1 MNRPS
6 RLAFALSL
14 FVTVFTRPLF
24 AQTAPALEPQGASK
38 GAPAAPAV
46 ERAATDSPRTTPA
59 GTTFMLPSE
68 WSMTTRGPMV
78 VLDPPEPDSHLVI
91 VDVPGAKDSDAA
103 IAAAWSAYRPDA
115 KRPLKIVQPQAAQ
128 NGWEERKFYEY
139 ETSPN
144 ERATVFG
151 QAWRAKTSWVA
162 ILVDATDAT
171 FEKRGAQ
178 FRLATLSLRP
188 RGYQRESFAGK
199 KAHPLD
205 EKRIAQ
211 MKDFVASG
219 MQQLGVPGV
228 GFSLIDGGKVVF
240 EGGLGVKELG
250 KPDKVDANTL
260 FIAAS
265 NTKAM
270 TTLLLAE
277 LVDEK
282 KLRWDQ
288 PVTDV
293 YPAFKLGDAAT
304 TSQVLVKHLICA
316 CTGMPRQ
323 DMEWLFEY
331 REATPASAL
340 KLLGT
345 MQPTSHFGEVFQY
358 SNLMAAAAGYIGAS
372 LTYPDKELG
381 AAYDEAMRTRVFEP
395 LGMTNTTFDF
405 SRALKGNVAQPHAED
420 VDGKLRRARI
430 DLNESVVPVRPAG
443 GVWTSAH
450 DLSRYVQMELAKGM
464 LPDGKRLVSEEN
476 LLARRAPQVMVSE
489 DVTYG
494 MALTVDKRWGIPILR
509 HGGDLA
515 GYHSDMI
522 WFPDQ
527 GVGAVILTN
536 SDAGF
541 ALRGPFL
548 RRLAEILFDGKAEAE
563 EQLRVAAAQR
573 KAAIAKDR
581 ERLVVPPDAGEAA
594 KLAAR
599 YVSKDLGELNVK
611 KQGPEV
617 VFDVGEWRSNV
628 ASRKNDDG
636 TTSFITID
644 PTLDGFTFVVSER
657 DGKRRLVLRDA
668 QHEYA
673 FIEDSGKGGGS

>member
-1 MNRPS
+1 MS
-6 RLAFALSL
+6 RLPPLTLALWLSI
-14 FVTVFTRPLF
+14 TVSGRP
-24 AQTAPALEPQGASK
+24 QTPAASTA
-38 GAPAAPAV
+38 APAAPAAEHV
-46 ERAATDSPRTTPA
+46 AADSPRTTPA
-59 GTTFMLPSE
+59 GTTFTLPSD

-78 VLDPPEPDSHLVI
+78 VLEPPETDSHLVI
-91 VDVPGAKDSDAA
+91 LDAPGARDSDAA
-103 IAAAWSAYRPDA
+103 IAAAWAAYRPEA
-115 KRPLKIVQPQAAQ
+115 KRPLKLIQPMAAQ
-128 NGWEERKFYEY
+128 NGWEERKLYQY

-151 QAWRAKTSWVA
+151 QAWRVGTYWVA

-171 FEKRGAQ
+171 FEKRSSQG
-178 FRLATLSLRP
+178 RLVTSSLRP
-188 RGYQRESFAGK
+188 KGYQRETFAGK
-199 KAHPLD
+199 KAYPLD

-211 MKDFVASG
+211 MRDFVASG

-250 KPDKVDANTL
+250 KPDKIDADTL

-288 PVTDV
+288 AVTEV

-304 TSQVLVKHLICA
+304 TKQVLVKHLVCA

-331 REATPASAL
+331 KEATPASAM

-345 MQPTSHFGEVFQY
+345 MQPTSRFGEVFQY
-358 SNLMAAAAGYIGAS
+358 SNLMAAAAGYVGAS
-372 LTYPDKELG
+372 LTYPGKELG
-381 AAYDEAMRTRVFEP
+381 AAYDEAMRTKVFEP
-395 LGMTNTTFDF
+395 LGMTSTTFDF

-420 VDGKLRRARI
+420 VDGKLSKARI
-430 DLNESVVPVRPAG
+430 DLNESVVPVRPAA
-443 GVWTSAH
+443 GVWTSAR
-450 DLSRYVQMELAKGM
+450 DLSKYVQMELAKGA
-464 LPDGKRLVSEEN
+464 LPGGKRLVSEEN
-476 LLARRAPQVMVSE
+476 LLARRAPQIPVSE
-489 DVTYG
+489 DITYG
-494 MALTVDKRWGIPILR
+494 MALFVDKRWGIPILR

-515 GYHSDMI
+515 GYHSEVI
-522 WFPDQ
+522 WFPDH
-527 GVGAVILTN
+527 GIGAVILTN
-536 SDAGF
+536 ADAGVY
-541 ALRGPFL
+541 LREPFL
-548 RRLAEILFDGKAEAE
+548 RRLAEILFDGKPEAE

-573 KAAIAKDR
+573 KAQIAKAR
-581 ERLVVPPDAGEAA
+581 ERLVVPPDPSEAA

-599 YVSKDLGELNVK
+599 YISKDLGELNVK
-611 KQGPEV
+611 KQGTGV
-617 VFDVGEWRSNV
+617 VFDVGEWRSTV

-657 DGKRRLVLRDA
+657 DGKRALVLRDA

-673 FIEDSGKGGGS
+673 FLEESGKGVGGS